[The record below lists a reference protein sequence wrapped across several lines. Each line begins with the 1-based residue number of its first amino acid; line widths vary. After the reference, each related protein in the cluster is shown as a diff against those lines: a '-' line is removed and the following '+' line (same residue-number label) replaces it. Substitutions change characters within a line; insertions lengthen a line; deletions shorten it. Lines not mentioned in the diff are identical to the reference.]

1 VRWTNRAEAQFIR
14 CVRAALRHRRIRHA
28 RYGAYRRI
36 VDEVQFVSSEIV
48 RRLEGAIDAFA
59 VVWLEGHVLGENPA
73 GIRLE
78 HFDGVT
84 AAATVS
90 RPELDFMNRVHGLA
104 FAEPRVLEEVLSF
117 YRSLELRPW
126 VELPPGA
133 EGVAAG
139 LAEAGARPVDSV
151 AVLFGTPRSLPPP
164 PTVEVRRIGEDAH
177 RSAELLLEG
186 HGVPAEARALDAPG
200 IATTASRDD
209 IGFYAATVD
218 GREAAVGVLALH
230 DRIGYLANA
239 STLPAFRRRGCHSA
253 LVARRI
259 TDADAMS
266 CDLVASLTSFASA
279 SQRTLERAGLRIA
292 YTRTVWRLG
301 EGTE

>member
-1 VRWTNRAEAQFIR
+1 VANAVPFVTE
-14 CVRAALRHRRIRHA
+14 
-28 RYGAYRRI
+28 
-36 VDEVQFVSSEIV
+36 EVV
-48 RRLEGAIDAFA
+48 RRVERSIDAFG

-104 FAEPRVLEEVLSF
+104 FADPRVLEEVLSF
-117 YRSLELRPW
+117 YRSLGLRSW

-139 LAEAGARPVDSV
+139 LAEAGARPVESV

-164 PTVEVRRIGEDAH
+164 PTVEVRLIGREDAH
-177 RSAELLLEG
+177 RFAELLLEG
-186 HGVPAEARALDAPG
+186 HGVPADARAFDAPG

-209 IGFYAATVD
+209 IGFYAAIVD
-218 GREAAVGVLALH
+218 GREAAAGVLALH

-239 STLPAFRRRGCHSA
+239 STLPAFRRRGCQSA

-259 TDADAMS
+259 ADADAMG

>member
-1 VRWTNRAEAQFIR
+1 M
-14 CVRAALRHRRIRHA
+14 
-28 RYGAYRRI
+28 
-36 VDEVQFVSSEIV
+36 DEVQFVSSEVV

-59 VVWLEGHVLGENPA
+59 VAWLEGHALRDNPA

-78 HFDGVT
+78 RFSGVT
-84 AAATVS
+84 AAAAPR

-104 FAEPRVLEEVLSF
+104 FAGARVLEEVLSF
-117 YRSLELRPW
+117 YRSLGLRPW

-139 LAEAGARPVDSV
+139 LAEAGARPVESA

-164 PTVEVRRIGEDAH
+164 PPRTVEVRRIGREDAH
-177 RSAELLLEG
+177 RFAELLLEG

-209 IGFYAATVD
+209 IGFYAAIVD
-218 GREAAVGVLALH
+218 RREAAAGVLALH

-239 STLPAFRRRGCHSA
+239 STLPAFRRRGCQSA

-259 TDADAMS
+259 ADADAMG